1 MSNTEP
7 PLPPA
12 RPADCPVTVEI
23 PVWWCDQDA
32 LGHVNNTVYIRWFE
46 TARIA
51 YCEKVGLWNLMAI
64 ERIGPILAAVH
75 CNFRRQLHYPDTVI
89 VGTKIA
95 QIGRTSLKL
104 DHVVESLHTRTI
116 VADGHCI
123 LVVYDYNSQSPT
135 PVPDSM
141 RQAIETLEATSH
153 RSAP

>member
-1 MSNTEP
+1 
-7 PLPPA
+7 
-12 RPADCPVTVEI
+12 
-23 PVWWCDQDA
+23 
-32 LGHVNNTVYIRWFE
+32 
-46 TARIA
+46 
-51 YCEKVGLWNLMAI
+51 
-64 ERIGPILAAVH
+64 
-75 CNFRRQLHYPDTVI
+75 
-89 VGTKIA
+89 
-95 QIGRTSLKL
+95 LKL